1 MFIYIDQLQE
11 PFACTHAFAFR
22 FRFQN
27 AGKVIIQ
34 TEYLL
39 YDFISTL
46 GNVGGTLGL
55 FIGISF
61 SGVFSTILNIFVI
74 IVKWTDKR
82 IKIKNR
88 NDIIQVQE
96 MPEEKFNKGNS

>member
-1 MFIYIDQLQE
+1 MHVLMHLHFDSD
-11 PFACTHAFAFR
+11 F
-22 FRFQN
+22 N

-96 MPEEKFNKGNS
+96 MPEEKFNIGNS

>member
-1 MFIYIDQLQE
+1 MYKFYFTFENL
-11 PFACTHAFAFR
+11 
-22 FRFQN
+22 
-27 AGKVIIQ
+27 GKVTVH

-61 SGVFSTILNIFVI
+61 SGVFSTILKIFVV

-88 NDIIQVQE
+88 KNNIIQVQE
-96 MPEEKFNKGNS
+96 MSEEKFNRGIF